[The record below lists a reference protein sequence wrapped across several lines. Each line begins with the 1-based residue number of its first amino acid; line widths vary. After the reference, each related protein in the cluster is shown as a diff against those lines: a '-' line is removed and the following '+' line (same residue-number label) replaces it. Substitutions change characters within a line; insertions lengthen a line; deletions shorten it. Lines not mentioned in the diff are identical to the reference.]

1 MSHRK
6 SIEMVV
12 PGNGADGE
20 GGRGNGGQIQTAGG
34 CLASARAGG
43 SSTLDEN
50 KIN

>member
-1 MSHRK
+1 MGHRK
-6 SIEMVV
+6 SVEMVV

-20 GGRGNGGQIQTAGG
+20 GGRGNGGQVQAAG
-34 CLASARAGG
+34 LASTRAGG